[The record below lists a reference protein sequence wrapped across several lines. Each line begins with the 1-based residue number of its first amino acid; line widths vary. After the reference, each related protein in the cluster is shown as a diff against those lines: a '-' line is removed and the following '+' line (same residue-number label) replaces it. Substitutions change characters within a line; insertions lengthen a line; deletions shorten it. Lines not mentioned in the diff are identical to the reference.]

1 MSSDGKRKY
10 ESEPIIGWTWKDV
23 DLWLGKW
30 TVRIPMIVGAAVLV
44 LTGRFYSFWVLPS
57 ATVVNG
63 GGNALG
69 SSVRSAVDGAKPV
82 LDNLEQ
88 GSRTFGRQQGAD
100 DRLQQEQ

>member
-1 MSSDGKRKY
+1 MSDEKQKYDSD
-10 ESEPIIGWTWKDV
+10 PIIGWSWRDV

-30 TVRIPMIVGAAVLV
+30 TVRIPMMAGAVVLV
-44 LTGRFYSFWVLPS
+44 LTGRFYGFWVLPS

-82 LDNLEQ
+82 LDNLDQ
-88 GSRTFGRQQGAD
+88 GTRTFGRQGAD
-100 DRLQQEQ
+100 DSLQQQRR